1 MYGVHCREEMAMQGK
16 WQSAVMW
23 LGLLAGAFFMGY
35 PYVYMFGNSLKTRFE
50 FAADKAS
57 IWPERLWMKLGI
69 GAGSKPGAGG
79 QCAGGTRTMADK
91 ETGRHEDKERRQD
104 ANESTPAPFDFAQ
117 GKHSAGVAPGLSTQD
132 SALSTRSVPDTRHPT
147 PDTRQDWPLWK
158 NYTDALTF
166 GRVGIYLRNSFL
178 YALVGTIVQ
187 LAFDVL
193 AAYAFARMTFKGRD
207 LLFGLVLSTMM
218 LPPAVLLVPQFLV
231 AKQLNMVDT
240 FVGVIAPGAA
250 GAFGIFMLRQFFLNI
265 PVDLENAARIDGCG
279 DLGILVR
286 IVVPLAK
293 PALITLGLFI
303 FLGTWNSFVW
313 PLVILSDW
321 NMYPLTVGL
330 SLFREES
337 TADWPRIFAASVM
350 GSVPLILLFL
360 MAQRYLI
367 GGIALSGMKT

>member
-1 MYGVHCREEMAMQGK
+1 MLSKWRHCIL
-16 WQSAVMW
+16 W
-23 LGLLAGAFFMGY
+23 LGLLAAAFFMGY
-35 PYVYMFGNSLKTRFE
+35 PYIYMFGNSFKTRFE
-50 FAADKAS
+50 FASDKAS
-57 IWPERLWMKLGI
+57 IWPQRMWAKVGLQ
-69 GAGSKPGAGG
+69 ADPTPAT
-79 QCAGGTRTMADK
+79 GTPATADK
-91 ETGRHEDKERRQD
+91 ETGRQGDKEQRPGTGRTD
-104 ANESTPAPFDFAQ
+104 DSMAANNAAMAPGTQASRSPAP
-117 GKHSAGVAPGLSTQD
+117 
-132 SALSTRSVPDTRHPT
+132 PT
-147 PDTRQDWPLWK
+147 GDWSLWK
-158 NYTDALTF
+158 NYSDALTF
-166 GRVGIYLRNSFL
+166 GRVGIYLRNSFF

-187 LAFDVL
+187 LVFDVL

-231 AKQLNMVDT
+231 AKDLGMVDT
-240 FVGVIAPGAA
+240 FIGVIAPGAA

-265 PVDLENAARIDGCG
+265 PVDLENAARIDGCS
-279 DLGILVR
+279 DFGILWR
-286 IVVPLAK
+286 ILVPLAK

-350 GSVPLILLFL
+350 GSVPLVVLFL
-360 MAQRYLI
+360 VAQRYLI
-367 GGIALSGMKT
+367 GGIALSGMKH

>member
-1 MYGVHCREEMAMQGK
+1 MCGAWRKSVL
-16 WQSAVMW
+16 W
-23 LGLLAGAFFMGY
+23 LGLLTGAFFMGY
-35 PYVYMFGNSLKTRFE
+35 PYIYMLGNSLKTRFE

-57 IWPERLWMKLGI
+57 VLPDRLW
-69 GAGSKPGAGG
+69 A
-79 QCAGGTRTMADK
+79 RTGLVDP
-91 ETGRHEDKERRQD
+91 
-104 ANESTPAPFDFAQ
+104 TPATKTQ
-117 GKHSAGVAPGLSTQD
+117 AGPPTTPPAP
-132 SALSTRSVPDTRHPT
+132 
-147 PDTRQDWPLWK
+147 DWPLWK
-158 NYTDALTF
+158 NYADALTF

-178 YALVGTIVQ
+178 YALVGTGVQ
-187 LAFDVL
+187 LVFNVL
-193 AAYAFARMTFKGRD
+193 AAYAFARMTFPGRN

-231 AKQLNMVDT
+231 AKQLHLVDT
-240 FVGVIAPGAA
+240 FIGVLAPGMA

-265 PVDLENAARIDGCG
+265 PVDLENAARIDGCSE
-279 DLGILVR
+279 LGILWR
-286 IVVPLAK
+286 IIVPLSK

-350 GSVPLILLFL
+350 GSLPLIVLFL
-360 MAQRYLI
+360 FAQRYLI
-367 GGIALSGMKT
+367 GGIALSGMKS

>member
-1 MYGVHCREEMAMQGK
+1 MARR
-16 WQSAVMW
+16 WQSAVLWM
-23 LGLLAGAFFMGY
+23 GLLAGAFFMGY
-35 PYVYMFGNSLKTRFE
+35 PYIYMFGNSLKTRFE
-50 FAADKAS
+50 FASDKAS
-57 IWPERLWMKLGI
+57 VWPERVWARI
-69 GAGSKPGAGG
+69 GG
-79 QCAGGTRTMADK
+79 QAVCSPMKNRPAGDGMA
-91 ETGRHEDKERRQD
+91 
-104 ANESTPAPFDFAQ
+104 ANNAAMAPGKSTPANT
-117 GKHSAGVAPGLSTQD
+117 AGVAPGTQ
-132 SALSTRSVPDTRHPT
+132 ATKPPT
-147 PDTRQDWPLWK
+147 PPAGEWSLWK
-158 NYTDALTF
+158 NYSDALTF
-166 GRVGIYLRNSFL
+166 GRVGIYLRNSFF

-187 LAFDVL
+187 LVFDLL

-231 AKQLNMVDT
+231 AKDLGMVDT
-240 FVGVIAPGAA
+240 FIGVIAPGAA
-250 GAFGIFMLRQFFLNI
+250 GAFGIFMLRQFFMNI
-265 PVDLENAARIDGCG
+265 PVDLENAARIDGCS
-279 DLGILVR
+279 DFGILWR
-286 IVVPLAK
+286 ILVPLAK

-350 GSVPLILLFL
+350 GSVPLVVLFL
-360 MAQRYLI
+360 VAQRYLI

>member
-1 MYGVHCREEMAMQGK
+1 MRVTMKSTAL
-16 WQSAVMW
+16 W
-23 LGLLAGAFFMGY
+23 LGLLAGAAFMGY
-35 PYVYMFGNSLKTRFE
+35 PYLYMFGNSLKTRFE

-57 IWPERLWMKLGI
+57 IWPERMWTKLG
-69 GAGSKPGAGG
+69 
-79 QCAGGTRTMADK
+79 
-91 ETGRHEDKERRQD
+91 
-104 ANESTPAPFDFAQ
+104 
-117 GKHSAGVAPGLSTQD
+117 VAAGLSTQD
-132 SALSTRSVPDTRHPT
+132 SALRTQHSGLRTQDSALSTRPPSA
-147 PDTRQDWPLWK
+147 WPLWK

-166 GRVGIYLRNSFL
+166 GRVGIYLRNSAL

-187 LAFDVL
+187 LVFDVL
-193 AAYAFARMTFKGRD
+193 AAYAFARMTFKGRN
-207 LLFGLVLSTMM
+207 LLFGVVLSTMM

-231 AKQLNMVDT
+231 AKQLNLVDT
-240 FVGVIAPGAA
+240 FIGVIAPGAA

-265 PVDLENAARIDGCG
+265 PVDLENAARIDGCS

-286 IVVPLAK
+286 IIVPLAK

-313 PLVILSDW
+313 PLVVLSDW

>member
-1 MYGVHCREEMAMQGK
+1 MTDTVL
-16 WQSAVMW
+16 W

-35 PYVYMFGNSLKTRFE
+35 PYIYMFGNSLKTRFE
-50 FAADKAS
+50 FASDKAS
-57 IWPERLWMKLGI
+57 VWPERVWAKVTTGDRL
-69 GAGSKPGAGG
+69 
-79 QCAGGTRTMADK
+79 QGTGDS
-91 ETGRHEDKERRQD
+91 RQD
-104 ANESTPAPFDFAQ
+104 RTAGPPAPP
-117 GKHSAGVAPGLSTQD
+117 AGEWS
-132 SALSTRSVPDTRHPT
+132 
-147 PDTRQDWPLWK
+147 LWK
-158 NYTDALTF
+158 NYSDALTF
-166 GRVGIYLRNSFL
+166 GRVGIYLRNSFF

-187 LAFDVL
+187 LVFDLL

-231 AKQLNMVDT
+231 AKDLGMVDT
-240 FVGVIAPGAA
+240 FIGVIAPGAA
-250 GAFGIFMLRQFFLNI
+250 GAFGIFMLRQFFMNI
-265 PVDLENAARIDGCG
+265 PVDLENAARIDGCS
-279 DLGILVR
+279 DFGILWR
-286 IVVPLAK
+286 ILVPLAK

-350 GSVPLILLFL
+350 GSVPLVVLFL
-360 MAQRYLI
+360 VAQRYLI
-367 GGIALSGMKT
+367 GGIALSGMKG

>member
-1 MYGVHCREEMAMQGK
+1 MGKK
-16 WQSAVMW
+16 WQSAILWV
-23 LGLLAGAFFMGY
+23 GLLAGAAFMGY
-35 PYVYMFGNSLKTRFE
+35 PYLYMFGNSLKTRFE
-50 FAADKAS
+50 FASDKAS
-57 IWPERLWMKLGI
+57 VWPDRLWRKAADNLRESGVRRQET
-69 GAGSKPGAGG
+69 GAGTRHSQSSPGDSSLITHGSSLG
-79 QCAGGTRTMADK
+79 
-91 ETGRHEDKERRQD
+91 
-104 ANESTPAPFDFAQ
+104 AQ
-117 GKHSAGVAPGLSTQD
+117 HSAPSTQHLPP
-132 SALSTRSVPDTRHPT
+132 SPPD
-147 PDTRQDWPLWK
+147 WSLWK
-158 NYTDALTF
+158 NYSDALTF

-178 YALVGTIVQ
+178 YALAGTILQ
-187 LAFDVL
+187 LVFDVL

-207 LLFGLVLSTMM
+207 FLFALVLSTMM

-231 AKQLNMVDT
+231 AKDLQMVDT
-240 FVGVIAPGAA
+240 FIGVVIPGAA

-265 PVDLENAARIDGCG
+265 PVDLENAARIDGCS

-286 IVVPLAK
+286 ILVPLAK

-313 PLVILSDW
+313 PLVILSDS

-350 GSVPLILLFL
+350 GSAPLVLLFL
-360 MAQRYLI
+360 VAQRYLI